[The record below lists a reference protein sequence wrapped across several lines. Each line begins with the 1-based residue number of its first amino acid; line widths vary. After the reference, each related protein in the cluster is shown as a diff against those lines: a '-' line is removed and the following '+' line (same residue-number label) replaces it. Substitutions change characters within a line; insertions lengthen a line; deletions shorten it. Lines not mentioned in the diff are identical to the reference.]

1 MRKSV
6 NLFNNNGEKRPQKSF
21 FASKPTHSQQIR
33 QLVAENTMLKQRLL
47 SANQEQRSLDY
58 WKSIVTVVTAEL
70 QSFDQSS
77 IKEDTPFADVIEAV
91 AKNIITKLAEHEKK
105 METTLKE
112 NLTQEKQEASN
123 NDADKE
129 AI

>member
-1 MRKSV
+1 MGKSV

-77 IKEDTPFADVIEAV
+77 IKEDTPFADVVETV

>member
-1 MRKSV
+1 MGKSV

-33 QLVAENTMLKQRLL
+33 QLVAENTMLKLRLL

-77 IKEDTPFADVIEAV
+77 IKEDTPFAEVVEAV

-112 NLTQEKQEASN
+112 NLTQEKQEASK

>member
-1 MRKSV
+1 MGKSV

-112 NLTQEKQEASN
+112 NLTKEKQEASN

>member
-1 MRKSV
+1 MGKSV

>member
-1 MRKSV
+1 MGKSV

-77 IKEDTPFADVIEAV
+77 IKEDTPFAEVVEEV